1 MKDSP
6 KVSYIKNMLSSSS
19 SLKNKEVLSK
29 HGGGVNLREVGQ
41 AFENMMA
48 VLVIALEHYNYLCL
62 VLQLGN
68 IIVSKSYQSY
78 ESLYSFESFEE
89 FPSHHHTMFGHLS
102 LSQWCQV
109 TSPTIQCSREVRSS
123 IKSFYSI
130 TNLFS

>member
-1 MKDSP
+1 M
-6 KVSYIKNMLSSSS
+6 SYIKNMLSSSS

-102 LSQWCQV
+102 LSQ
-109 TSPTIQCSREVRSS
+109 
-123 IKSFYSI
+123 
-130 TNLFS
+130 